1 MNFSG
6 IDYLAVLAAT
16 LAAFVFGAVYYMSLA
31 KQWLAATGKTEAQ
44 AKAERSPVPFIIS
57 LLAEF
62 VMAYLLAALIGGA
75 GLMAALKTAGLL
87 WLAFVATTVV
97 VNNAYRAAP
106 FTLSVID
113 AGHWLGVLLLQALV
127 LNLVS

>member
-1 MNFSG
+1 MTFAT

-16 LAAFVFGAVYYMSLA
+16 VAAFVFGAVYYMSLA
-31 KQWLAATGKTEAQ
+31 KHWLAATGKTEAQ
-44 AKAERSPVPFIIS
+44 AKAERSPLPFIVS

-62 VMAYLLAALIGGA
+62 VMAYLLASMIGGA
-75 GLMAALKTAGLL
+75 SLMAALKAAGLL
-87 WLAFVATTVV
+87 WLAFVATTLT

-106 FTLSVID
+106 YKLSLID

-127 LNLVS
+127 LTLV